1 MKELHITPLMT
12 ISLTLTIGIII
23 AKWGY
28 DDFNMR
34 FWLLISIISCALG
47 CIIFFLTKFFSKT
60 SYFGKKHR
68 FLISSQC
75 VMIHL
80 CILSLGAFLT
90 CRQMADSQTSTQLKN
105 WQQLSYTTRAKINTE
120 RYKSKIESKLISL
133 HVKQQDY
140 AVIAAMALGDKS
152 ALDSNTRNSYSIS
165 GASHILAVSGLH
177 VGIIFQLFIFLLGGR
192 KYSVYTIIL
201 SLISIWTYVFLIGLP
216 ASAVRA
222 AIMLSAYSISLAF
235 HRTGLPLNTLAAAYI
250 FMLFISPLYLFELS
264 FQLSFLAV
272 ASILLFF
279 PPLYSLLTIRS
290 RFVRWAWGL
299 LCVSLAAQIGTL
311 PVIVYYFGR
320 ISCYSLLTNYIAIPS
335 ATLILYLGAALIL
348 FSPLTLLSPVSPV
361 VTPFI
366 SLTAKILTSITQFLN
381 TAISLISMLPGASIE
396 NVRISLP
403 LVIGLYAL
411 ILFIYVLWRRI
422 DKLKSAECKIPP
434 TEKMT

>member
-47 CIIFFLTKFFSKT
+47 SIIFFLTKFLSKT
-60 SYFGKKHR
+60 AYFSRSHR
-68 FLISSQC
+68 FLTYSQS

-90 CRQMADSQTSTQLKN
+90 CRQMADSQTSAQLKN
-105 WQQLSYTTRAKINTE
+105 WQEQSYLTRTKINTE
-120 RYKSKIESKLISL
+120 RYKSNIESKLVSL
-133 HVKQQDY
+133 HVKEQDY
-140 AVIAAMALGDKS
+140 AVIAAMTLGDKS

-192 KYSVYTIIL
+192 KYSFYTIAL

-361 VTPFI
+361 VTPLI

-403 LVIGLYAL
+403 QVIGLYAV

>member
-47 CIIFFLTKFFSKT
+47 SIIFFLTKFFSKT

-90 CRQMADSQTSTQLKN
+90 CKQMADSQTSTQLKN
-105 WQQLSYTTRAKINTE
+105 WQQLSYPTRAKINTE
-120 RYKSKIESKLISL
+120 RYKSKIESKLFSL

-192 KYSVYTIIL
+192 KYSFYTIAL

-311 PVIVYYFGR
+311 PVIVYSFGR

-361 VTPFI
+361 VTPLI

-403 LVIGLYAL
+403 LVIAIYAL
-411 ILFIYVLWRRI
+411 ILFIYALWRRI

>member
-1 MKELHITPLMT
+1 MKELPLTPLMT

-34 FWLLISIISCALG
+34 FWLIISIISCALG
-47 CIIFFLTKFFSKT
+47 SIIFFLTEFLSQKAYFSR
-60 SYFGKKHR
+60 SHQ
-68 FLISSQC
+68 FLIFSQC

-90 CRQMADSQTSTQLKN
+90 CKQIADSQTSTQLKN
-105 WQQLSYTTRAKINTE
+105 WQELSYLTRAKINTE
-120 RYKSKIESKLISL
+120 RYKSNIESKLVSL

-177 VGIIFQLFIFLLGGR
+177 IGIIFQLFIFLLGGR

-222 AIMLSAYSISLAF
+222 AIMLSAYSLSLAF
-235 HRTGLPLNTLAAAYI
+235 HRTGLPLNTLASAYV

-279 PPLYSLLTIRS
+279 TPLYSLLPIRS
-290 RFVRWAWGL
+290 RFIRWAWGL

-311 PVIVYYFGR
+311 PVIVSHLRQNIVLFTSHQLHR
-320 ISCYSLLTNYIAIPS
+320 HSRSNPHPISWSSLNPVLPTHVMGAHSTGCRPTHQPYIRRPDQHHPVFEYSHKTHQHAAWSKHRKRKNQS
-335 ATLILYLGAALIL
+335 ASGNR
-348 FSPLTLLSPVSPV
+348 
-361 VTPFI
+361 
-366 SLTAKILTSITQFLN
+366 SLRHHPAHLCPMAQD
-381 TAISLISMLPGASIE
+381 
-396 NVRISLP
+396 R
-403 LVIGLYAL
+403 
-411 ILFIYVLWRRI
+411 
-422 DKLKSAECKIPP
+422 
-434 TEKMT
+434 

>member
-34 FWLLISIISCALG
+34 FWLIISIISCALG
-47 CIIFFLTKFFSKT
+47 SIIFFLTKFLSKT
-60 SYFGKKHR
+60 AYFSRNHR
-68 FLISSQC
+68 FLTYSQS

-90 CRQMADSQTSTQLKN
+90 CKQIADFQTSAQLKN
-105 WQQLSYTTRAKINTE
+105 WQELSYLTRTKINTE
-120 RYKSKIESKLISL
+120 RYKSNIESKLISL

-235 HRTGLPLNTLAAAYI
+235 HRTNLPLNTLAAAYI
-250 FMLFISPLYLFELS
+250 FILFISPLYLFELS

-311 PVIVYYFGR
+311 PVIVYSFGR

-361 VTPFI
+361 VTPLI

-403 LVIGLYAL
+403 LVIAIYAL
-411 ILFIYVLWRRI
+411 ILFIYALWRRI
-422 DKLKSAECKIPP
+422 DKLKSAECKIPS

>member
-47 CIIFFLTKFFSKT
+47 SIIFFLTKFLSKNAYFSRN
-60 SYFGKKHR
+60 HR
-68 FLISSQC
+68 FLTYSQC

-105 WQQLSYTTRAKINTE
+105 WQQLSYLTRTKINTE
-120 RYKSKIESKLISL
+120 RYKSKIESKLVSL
-133 HVKQQDY
+133 HVKEQDY

-152 ALDSNTRNSYSIS
+152 ALDSNTRNCYSIS

-192 KYSVYTIIL
+192 KYSFYTIAL

-216 ASAVRA
+216 TSAVRA

-361 VTPFI
+361 VTPLI

-403 LVIGLYAL
+403 LVIAIYAL

>member
-47 CIIFFLTKFFSKT
+47 CIIFFLTKFLSKT
-60 SYFGKKHR
+60 AYFSRNHR
-68 FLISSQC
+68 FLTYSQC

-105 WQQLSYTTRAKINTE
+105 WQQLSYPTRAKINTE
-120 RYKSKIESKLISL
+120 RYKSKIESKLFSL

-192 KYSVYTIIL
+192 KYSFYTIAL

-216 ASAVRA
+216 ASAIRA

-279 PPLYSLLTIRS
+279 PPLYSLLTIHS

-311 PVIVYYFGR
+311 PVIVYSFGR

-361 VTPFI
+361 VTPLI

-381 TAISLISMLPGASIE
+381 TAIRLISMLPGASIE

-411 ILFIYVLWRRI
+411 ILFIYALWRRI

-434 TEKMT
+434 KEIKA

>member
-34 FWLLISIISCALG
+34 FWLIISIISCALG

-60 SYFGKKHR
+60 SYFCKKHR

-105 WQQLSYTTRAKINTE
+105 WQQLSYPTRAKINTE
-120 RYKSKIESKLISL
+120 RYKSKIESKLVSL

-192 KYSVYTIIL
+192 KYSFYTIAL

-290 RFVRWAWGL
+290 RFIRWAWGL

-311 PVIVYYFGR
+311 PVIVYSFGR
-320 ISCYSLLTNYIAIPS
+320 ISCYSLLTNYIAIPA

-361 VTPFI
+361 VTPII

-381 TAISLISMLPGASIE
+381 TAIRLISMLPGASIE

-403 LVIGLYAL
+403 LVIAIYAL
-411 ILFIYVLWRRI
+411 ILFIYVLWRRV

>member
-47 CIIFFLTKFFSKT
+47 CIIFFLTKFLSKT
-60 SYFGKKHR
+60 AYFSRNHR
-68 FLISSQC
+68 FLTYSQC

-105 WQQLSYTTRAKINTE
+105 WQQLSYPTRAKINTE
-120 RYKSKIESKLISL
+120 RYKSKIESKLFSL

-152 ALDSNTRNSYSIS
+152 ALDSNIRNSYSIS

-192 KYSVYTIIL
+192 KYSFYTIAL

-235 HRTGLPLNTLAAAYI
+235 HRTSLPLNTLAAAYI
-250 FMLFISPLYLFELS
+250 FILFISPLYLFELS

-361 VTPFI
+361 VTPLI
-366 SLTAKILTSITQFLN
+366 SLTVKILTSITQFLN

-411 ILFIYVLWRRI
+411 ILFIYVLWRRV

>member
-47 CIIFFLTKFFSKT
+47 SIIFFLTKFLSKT
-60 SYFGKKHR
+60 AYFSRSHR
-68 FLISSQC
+68 FLTYSQC

-105 WQQLSYTTRAKINTE
+105 WQQLSYPTRAKINTE

-192 KYSVYTIIL
+192 KYSFYTIAL

-361 VTPFI
+361 VTPLI

-381 TAISLISMLPGASIE
+381 TAISLISMLPGASID

-403 LVIGLYAL
+403 LVIAIYAL
-411 ILFIYVLWRRI
+411 ILFIYVLWRRV

>member
-105 WQQLSYTTRAKINTE
+105 WQQLSYPTRAKINTE
-120 RYKSKIESKLISL
+120 RYKSKIESKLFSL

-152 ALDSNTRNSYSIS
+152 ALDSHTRNSYSIS

-192 KYSVYTIIL
+192 KYSFYTIAL

-235 HRTGLPLNTLAAAYI
+235 HRTGLPLNTLAAVYI
-250 FMLFISPLYLFELS
+250 FMLFISPFYLFELS

-361 VTPFI
+361 VTPLI

-381 TAISLISMLPGASIE
+381 TAIRLISMLPGASIE

-411 ILFIYVLWRRI
+411 ILFIYALWRRI

>member
-47 CIIFFLTKFFSKT
+47 SIIFFLTKFLSKT
-60 SYFGKKHR
+60 AYFSRSHR
-68 FLISSQC
+68 FLTYSQC

-105 WQQLSYTTRAKINTE
+105 WQQLSYPTRAKINTE
-120 RYKSKIESKLISL
+120 RYKSKIESKLFSL

-279 PPLYSLLTIRS
+279 PPLYSLLPIRS

-361 VTPFI
+361 VTPLI

-381 TAISLISMLPGASIE
+381 TAIRLISMLPGASIE

-403 LVIGLYAL
+403 LVIAIYAL
-411 ILFIYVLWRRI
+411 ILFIYVLWRRV

>member
-47 CIIFFLTKFFSKT
+47 SIIFFLTKFFSKT
-60 SYFGKKHR
+60 SYFCKKHR

-105 WQQLSYTTRAKINTE
+105 WQELSYLTRTKINTE
-120 RYKSKIESKLISL
+120 RYKSNMESKLVSL

-192 KYSVYTIIL
+192 KYSFYTIAL

-290 RFVRWAWGL
+290 RFVHWAWGL

-361 VTPFI
+361 VTPLI

-381 TAISLISMLPGASIE
+381 TAIRLISMLPGASIE

>member
-47 CIIFFLTKFFSKT
+47 SIIFFLTKFLSKT
-60 SYFGKKHR
+60 AYFSRNHR
-68 FLISSQC
+68 FLTYSQC

-90 CRQMADSQTSTQLKN
+90 CKQIADSQTSTQLKN
-105 WQQLSYTTRAKINTE
+105 WQQLSYPTRAKINTE
-120 RYKSKIESKLISL
+120 RYKSKIESKLFSL
-133 HVKQQDY
+133 HVKEQDY

-361 VTPFI
+361 VTPLI

-381 TAISLISMLPGASIE
+381 TAIRLISMLPGASIE
-396 NVRISLP
+396 NIRISLP
-403 LVIGLYAL
+403 LVIAIYAL
-411 ILFIYVLWRRI
+411 ILFIYVLWRRV

-434 TEKMT
+434 TEKMA

>member
-47 CIIFFLTKFFSKT
+47 SIIFFLTKFLSKT
-60 SYFGKKHR
+60 AYFSRNHR
-68 FLISSQC
+68 FLTYSQC

-105 WQQLSYTTRAKINTE
+105 WQQLSYPTRAKINTE
-120 RYKSKIESKLISL
+120 RYKSKIESKLFSL

-235 HRTGLPLNTLAAAYI
+235 HRTGLPLNTLTAAYI

-290 RFVRWAWGL
+290 RFIRWAWGL

-311 PVIVYYFGR
+311 PVIVCYFGR

-361 VTPFI
+361 VTPLI

-381 TAISLISMLPGASIE
+381 TAIRLISMLPGASIE

-403 LVIGLYAL
+403 LVIAIYAL
-411 ILFIYVLWRRI
+411 ILFIYVLWRRV

>member
-47 CIIFFLTKFFSKT
+47 SIIFFLTKFLSKT
-60 SYFGKKHR
+60 AYFSRNHR
-68 FLISSQC
+68 FLTYSQC

-105 WQQLSYTTRAKINTE
+105 WQQLSYPTRAKINTE
-120 RYKSKIESKLISL
+120 RYKSKIESKLFSL

-152 ALDSNTRNSYSIS
+152 ALDSNIRNSYSIS

-192 KYSVYTIIL
+192 KYSFYTIAL

-235 HRTGLPLNTLAAAYI
+235 HRTSLPLNTLAAAYI
-250 FMLFISPLYLFELS
+250 FILFISPLYLFELS

-361 VTPFI
+361 VTPLI
-366 SLTAKILTSITQFLN
+366 SLTVKILTSITQFLN

-411 ILFIYVLWRRI
+411 ILFIYVLWRRV

>member
-60 SYFGKKHR
+60 SYFCKKHR

-105 WQQLSYTTRAKINTE
+105 WQQLSYPTRAKINTE
-120 RYKSKIESKLISL
+120 RYKSKIESKLFSL

-192 KYSVYTIIL
+192 KYSFYTIAL

-222 AIMLSAYSISLAF
+222 AIMLSAYSLSLAF

-348 FSPLTLLSPVSPV
+348 FSPLTLLSSVSPV
-361 VTPFI
+361 VTPLI

-381 TAISLISMLPGASIE
+381 TAIRLISMLPGASIE

-411 ILFIYVLWRRI
+411 ILFIYALWRRI

>member
-47 CIIFFLTKFFSKT
+47 CIIFILTKFFSKT
-60 SYFGKKHR
+60 SYFCKKHR

-105 WQQLSYTTRAKINTE
+105 WQQLSYPTRAKINTE
-120 RYKSKIESKLISL
+120 RYKSKIESKLFSL

-192 KYSVYTIIL
+192 KYSFYTIAL

-361 VTPFI
+361 VTPLI

-396 NVRISLP
+396 NIRISLP
-403 LVIGLYAL
+403 LVIAIYAL
-411 ILFIYVLWRRI
+411 ILFIYALWRRI

>member
-34 FWLLISIISCALG
+34 FWLIISIISCALG
-47 CIIFFLTKFFSKT
+47 SIIFFLTKFLSKT
-60 SYFGKKHR
+60 AYFSRNHR
-68 FLISSQC
+68 FLTYSQC

-105 WQQLSYTTRAKINTE
+105 WQQLSYPTRAKINTE
-120 RYKSKIESKLISL
+120 RYKSKIESKLFSL

-152 ALDSNTRNSYSIS
+152 ALDSNTKNSYSIS

-361 VTPFI
+361 VTPLI

-381 TAISLISMLPGASIE
+381 TAIRLISMLPGASIE

-403 LVIGLYAL
+403 LVIAIYAL
-411 ILFIYVLWRRI
+411 ILFIYALWRKV

>member
-34 FWLLISIISCALG
+34 FWLLTSIISCALG
-47 CIIFFLTKFFSKT
+47 SIIFFLTKFLSQKAYFS
-60 SYFGKKHR
+60 SSHR
-68 FLISSQC
+68 FLTYSQC

-90 CRQMADSQTSTQLKN
+90 CRQMADSQASTQLKN
-105 WQQLSYTTRAKINTE
+105 WQQLSYPTRAKINTE
-120 RYKSKIESKLISL
+120 RYKSKIESKLFSL

-250 FMLFISPLYLFELS
+250 FMLFICPLYLFELS

-361 VTPFI
+361 VTPLI

-381 TAISLISMLPGASIE
+381 TAIRLISMLPGASIE

-403 LVIGLYAL
+403 LVIAIYAL
-411 ILFIYVLWRRI
+411 ILFIYALWRRI

-434 TEKMT
+434 TEKMA